1 MGHDRSCLM
10 PHLSCGGRKSAPGNC
25 FAFASRF
32 HRAVLYCRTQGTDR
46 NFTRSSSNVK
56 RFLLVITCVAAA
68 AVSAQQPQ
76 KNNQPAQPGEIPK
89 LTESIDVRVINVD
102 VVVTEK
108 KGNPVR
114 GLTKADLK
122 INESGVLK
130 PISNFYEVNS
140 PTPEPVPAPPAKTAA
155 VPPPLPVKPHVE
167 NVPENQKRR
176 IIIYIDNLSMAPF
189 NRNRVFKT
197 MKEFITQVM
206 RPGDEAMLATFN
218 RSMKVRVPFTR
229 DPVQIQ
235 TTLDIIL
242 GESAMGLSNKSER
255 KQAEDQIRDAQSYG
269 EALAT
274 ARTYAES
281 VENDLRQ
288 SQEALTGLMTTLA
301 GLEGKKVLVLTSE
314 GFPMQPGRE
323 MFTFLDE
330 QAREKNWTDGSSS
343 MLEGMIFDSHELTRN
358 IARTANANG
367 ITMYTIHAAGLGS
380 DNENSAENARPT
392 SFNVSQTALMNTTD
406 SMQMMAEMTGGVA
419 SIQTNNYALAFDRI
433 RKDLDT
439 YYSLG
444 YRGGTERV
452 DRQRTLQVKV
462 KNRAYQVRARQSF
475 VEKSTF
481 TEMNDRVIANLLYST
496 RTNELAIL
504 LKTNQPIPTDD
515 EDLLRVP
522 VEVQI
527 PMDSLTFLPQGETD
541 FVGGFDVYVVVANKD
556 GDMSDVQRRSHQIR
570 IPRTDMPNTKGKFY
584 TYTLDLLM
592 EKGMDKVSV
601 GVVRSEE

>member
-1 MGHDRSCLM
+1 VKRL
-10 PHLSCGGRKSAPGNC
+10 LT
-25 FAFASRF
+25 AFA
-32 HRAVLYCRTQGTDR
+32 A
-46 NFTRSSSNVK
+46 
-56 RFLLVITCVAAA
+56 CVAAT
-68 AVSAQQPQ
+68 AVFAQQPQ
-76 KNNQPAQPGEIPK
+76 KNQTPQPGDIPK
-89 LTESIDVRVINVD
+89 LTESIDIRVINVD
-102 VVVTEK
+102 VVVTDK
-108 KGNPVR
+108 KGNPVT
-114 GLTKADLK
+114 GLTKDDFE
-122 INESGVLK
+122 IYENGVLK
-130 PISNFYEVNS
+130 PISNFYEV
-140 PTPEPVPAPPAKTAA
+140 TAKPEPA
-155 VPPPLPVKPHVE
+155 VPPVTKAEATPAPLPVKPHVDE
-167 NVPENQKRR
+167 IPETQKRR
-176 IIIYIDNLSMAPF
+176 IIIYIDNLSLAPF
-189 NRNRVFKT
+189 NRNRVFKQ

-242 GESAMGLSNKSER
+242 GESAMGGSNKSER
-255 KQAEDQIRDAQSYG
+255 KQTEDQIRDAQSYG

-301 GLEGKKVLVLTSE
+301 GVEGKKVLVLTSE

-323 MFTFLDE
+323 MFAFLDE
-330 QAREKNWTDGSSS
+330 EARDKNWTNGTSS
-343 MLEGMIFDSHELTRN
+343 MLEGMVFDSHDLIRN
-358 IARTANANG
+358 IAKTANANG
-367 ITMYTIHAAGLGS
+367 ITMYTIHAAGLGA

-419 SIQTNNYALAFDRI
+419 SIQTNNYTLAFDRI
-433 RKDLDT
+433 RKDLDS

-452 DRQRTLQVKV
+452 DRQRTLQVRT
-462 KNRAYQVRARQSF
+462 KNRAYQVRSRQTF

-481 TEMNDRVIANLLYST
+481 TEMNDRVIANLLYRT
-496 RTNELAIL
+496 KTNELNVL
-504 LKTNQPIPTDD
+504 LKTNQPIPTED

-522 VEVQI
+522 VDVEI
-527 PMDSLTFLPQGETD
+527 PMDSLTFLPQGDID

-570 IPRTDMPNTKGKFY
+570 VPRSEMATTKGKFY

-601 GVVRSEE
+601 GVVDNISNTTGFAAQQVLVKDLR